1 MENDPVKSREEHI
14 NDLDC
19 SASTSKATS
28 ASISKSGIDHEVMRT
43 AIDQI
48 KVKKTKGGKVHGMIV
63 EETDNQ
69 TNKRLTARMIHFVNL
84 LVSGNDHITAYST
97 AYDVSGSTR
106 ATIIGN
112 ANRLMR
118 DSRITMQLEAVLE
131 ATKQNVI
138 ESDASARRYVMQK
151 LFDKVNEAEVSESG
165 QLRALELIGKAVGM
179 FTDRVEQVTEVI
191 DADSLKKELES
202 HLHLLDNVKKK
213 VSTIQ

>member
-1 MENDPVKSREEHI
+1 MKSQKEFIE
-14 NDLDC
+14 DMQC
-19 SASTSKATS
+19 SASSTIASD
-28 ASISKSGIDHEVMRT
+28 ASIMPSGIDHEVMRT
-43 AIDQI
+43 AIEQI
-48 KVKKTKGGKVHGMIV
+48 EVKKTKGGKVHGMRV
-63 EETDNQ
+63 EENESS

-118 DSRITMQLEAVLE
+118 DSRITMQLESVLE
-131 ATKQNVI
+131 ATKQNVV

-151 LFDKVNEAEVSESG
+151 LFDKVNESEVSESG

-179 FTDRVEQVTEVI
+179 FTDRVETTVEQVDT
-191 DADSLKKELES
+191 DSLKKELES
-202 HLHLLDNVKKK
+202 HLHLLENANKK
-213 VSTIQ
+213 VKTIQ

>member
-1 MENDPVKSREEHI
+1 MKSQKEFI
-14 NDLDC
+14 DALKCD
-19 SASTSKATS
+19 ATD
-28 ASISKSGIDHEVMRT
+28 AIATGNSISKSGTDPEGMRS

-48 KVKKTKGGKVHGMIV
+48 KVKKTKGGKVHGMRV
-63 EETDNQ
+63 EENDSS

-106 ATIIGN
+106 ATIIAN
-112 ANRLMR
+112 ANKLMK
-118 DSRITMQLEAVLE
+118 DPRITMQLESVLE
-131 ATKQNVI
+131 ATKQNVV

-179 FTDRVEQVTEVI
+179 FTDRVEQVTETI
-191 DADSLKKELES
+191 DAESLKKELEG

-213 VSTIQ
+213 VTTMQ

>member
-1 MENDPVKSREEHI
+1 
-14 NDLDC
+14 
-19 SASTSKATS
+19 
-28 ASISKSGIDHEVMRT
+28 
-43 AIDQI
+43 
-48 KVKKTKGGKVHGMIV
+48 
-63 EETDNQ
+63 
-69 TNKRLTARMIHFVNL
+69 
-84 LVSGNDHITAYST
+84 
-97 AYDVSGSTR
+97 
-106 ATIIGN
+106 
-112 ANRLMR
+112 
-118 DSRITMQLEAVLE
+118 MQLEAVLE

>member
-1 MENDPVKSREEHI
+1 MKSQKEFIE
-14 NDLDC
+14 DLQC
-19 SASTSKATS
+19 SASSTIASD
-28 ASISKSGIDHEVMRT
+28 ASIMPSGINHEVMRT
-43 AIDQI
+43 AIEQI
-48 KVKKTKGGKVHGMIV
+48 EVKKTKGGKVYGVKV
-63 EETDNQ
+63 EETESS

-84 LVSGNDHITAYST
+84 LISGNDHITAYST

-118 DSRITMQLEAVLE
+118 DSRITMQLGSVLE

-151 LFDKVNEAEVSESG
+151 LFDKVNESEVSESG

-179 FTDRVEQVTEVI
+179 FTDRVETTVEQVDT
-191 DADSLKKELES
+191 DSLKKELES
-202 HLHLLDNVKKK
+202 HLHLLENANKK
-213 VSTIQ
+213 VKTIQ

>member
-1 MENDPVKSREEHI
+1 MKSQKQFIE
-14 NDLDC
+14 DLQC
-19 SASTSKATS
+19 SASSTIASD
-28 ASISKSGIDHEVMRT
+28 ASIKPSGIDHEVMRT
-43 AIDQI
+43 AIEQI
-48 KVKKTKGGKVHGMIV
+48 EVKKTKGGKVYGVKV
-63 EETDNQ
+63 EETESS

-112 ANRLMR
+112 ANKLMR
-118 DSRITMQLEAVLE
+118 DPRITMQLESVLE
-131 ATKQNVI
+131 ATKQNVV

-179 FTDRVEQVTEVI
+179 FTDRVETTVEQVDT
-191 DADSLKKELES
+191 DSLKKELES
-202 HLHLLDNVKKK
+202 HLHLLENANKK
-213 VSTIQ
+213 VKTIQ

>member
-1 MENDPVKSREEHI
+1 MKSQKEFIE
-14 NDLDC
+14 DMQC
-19 SASTSKATS
+19 SASSTIASD
-28 ASISKSGIDHEVMRT
+28 ASIMPSGIDHEVMRT
-43 AIDQI
+43 AIDRI
-48 KVKKTKGGKVHGMIV
+48 EVKKTKGGKVHGMRV
-63 EETDNQ
+63 EETESS

-112 ANRLMR
+112 ANKLMR
-118 DSRITMQLEAVLE
+118 DPRITMQLESVLE
-131 ATKQNVI
+131 ATKQNVV

-179 FTDRVEQVTEVI
+179 FTDRVETTVEQVDT
-191 DADSLKKELES
+191 DSLKKELES
-202 HLHLLDNVKKK
+202 HLHLLENANKK
-213 VSTIQ
+213 VKTIQ

>member
-1 MENDPVKSREEHI
+1 MKSQKEFIE
-14 NDLDC
+14 DMQC
-19 SASTSKATS
+19 SASSTIASD
-28 ASISKSGIDHEVMRT
+28 ASIKPSGIDHEVMRT
-43 AIDQI
+43 AIEQI
-48 KVKKTKGGKVHGMIV
+48 EVKKTKGGKVHGMRV
-63 EETDNQ
+63 EENESS

-118 DSRITMQLEAVLE
+118 DSRITMQLESVLE
-131 ATKQNVI
+131 ATKQNVV

-179 FTDRVEQVTEVI
+179 FTDRVETTVEQVDT
-191 DADSLKKELES
+191 DSLKKELES
-202 HLHLLDNVKKK
+202 HLHLLENANKK
-213 VSTIQ
+213 VKTIQ

>member
-1 MENDPVKSREEHI
+1 MKSRKGFIEEM
-14 NDLDC
+14 DC
-19 SASTSKATS
+19 SASTSTATS
-28 ASISKSGIDHEVMRT
+28 ASIPVGGIDHEVMR
-43 AIDQI
+43 ASIDQI
-48 KVKKTKGGKVHGMIV
+48 EVKKTKSGKVHGLVV

-118 DSRITMQLEAVLE
+118 DSRITMQLGSVLE

-138 ESDASARRYVMQK
+138 ESDASARRYVMQQ
-151 LFDKVNEAEVSESG
+151 LFDKVNDDDASESG
-165 QLRALELIGKAVGM
+165 KLRALELIGKAVGM
-179 FTDRVEQVTEVI
+179 FTDRVETTVEQVDTE
-191 DADSLKKELES
+191 SLKKELES
-202 HLHLLDNVKKK
+202 HLHLLDNAKKK
-213 VSTIQ
+213 VTTIQ

>member
-1 MENDPVKSREEHI
+1 MKSQKEFIE
-14 NDLDC
+14 DMQC
-19 SASTSKATS
+19 SASSTIASD
-28 ASISKSGIDHEVMRT
+28 ASIMPSGIDHEVMRT
-43 AIDQI
+43 AIDAI
-48 KVKKTKGGKVHGMIV
+48 EVKRTKSGKVQGMRV
-63 EETDNQ
+63 EETESS

-112 ANRLMR
+112 ANKLMR
-118 DSRITMQLEAVLE
+118 DPRITMQLESVLE
-131 ATKQNVI
+131 ATKQNVV

-179 FTDRVEQVTEVI
+179 FTDRVETTVEQVDT
-191 DADSLKKELES
+191 DSLKKELES
-202 HLHLLDNVKKK
+202 HLHLLENANKK
-213 VSTIQ
+213 VKTIQ

>member
-1 MENDPVKSREEHI
+1 MKSQKEFIE
-14 NDLDC
+14 DLQC
-19 SASTSKATS
+19 SASSTIASD
-28 ASISKSGIDHEVMRT
+28 ASIMPSGIDHEVMRT
-43 AIDQI
+43 AIDRI
-48 KVKKTKGGKVHGMIV
+48 EVKRTKSGKVQGMRV
-63 EETDNQ
+63 EETESS

-112 ANRLMR
+112 ANKLMR
-118 DSRITMQLEAVLE
+118 DPRITMQLESVLE
-131 ATKQNVI
+131 ATKQNVV

-179 FTDRVEQVTEVI
+179 FTDRVETTVEQVDT
-191 DADSLKKELES
+191 DSLKKELES
-202 HLHLLDNVKKK
+202 HLHLLENANKK
-213 VSTIQ
+213 VKTIQ

>member
-1 MENDPVKSREEHI
+1 MKSREEHI
-14 NDLDC
+14 NEMDC
-19 SASTSKATS
+19 SASTTIATS
-28 ASISKSGIDHEVMRT
+28 ASIKPSGIDPEGMRS
-43 AIDQI
+43 AIDRI
-48 KVKKTKGGKVHGMIV
+48 EVKKTKGGKVHGMRV
-63 EETDNQ
+63 EENESS

-118 DSRITMQLEAVLE
+118 DSRITMQLESVLE
-131 ATKQNVI
+131 ATKQNVV

-179 FTDRVEQVTEVI
+179 FTDRVETTVEQVDT
-191 DADSLKKELES
+191 DSLKKELES
-202 HLHLLDNVKKK
+202 HLHLLENAKKK

>member
-1 MENDPVKSREEHI
+1 MKSQKEFIE
-14 NDLDC
+14 DLDC
-19 SASTSKATS
+19 SASAKTATS
-28 ASISKSGIDHEVMRT
+28 ASILKSGIDHEVMRT
-43 AIDQI
+43 SIDQI
-48 KVKKTKGGKVHGMIV
+48 KVKKTKGGKVHGLKV
-63 EETDNQ
+63 EENESS

-118 DSRITMQLEAVLE
+118 DSRITMQLESVLE
-131 ATKQNVI
+131 ATKQNVV

-179 FTDRVEQVTEVI
+179 FTDRVEQVTETV
-191 DADSLKKELES
+191 DAESLKKELES

>member
-1 MENDPVKSREEHI
+1 MKSQKQFIE
-14 NDLDC
+14 DMQC
-19 SASTSKATS
+19 SASSTIASD
-28 ASISKSGIDHEVMRT
+28 ASIMPSGMSPEGMRS
-43 AIDQI
+43 AIDRI
-48 KVKKTKGGKVHGMIV
+48 EVKKTKGGKVHGMRV
-63 EETDNQ
+63 EENESS

-118 DSRITMQLEAVLE
+118 DSRITMQLESVLE
-131 ATKQNVI
+131 ATKQNVV

-179 FTDRVEQVTEVI
+179 FTDRVETTVEQVDT
-191 DADSLKKELES
+191 DSLKKELES
-202 HLHLLDNVKKK
+202 HLHLLENANKK
-213 VSTIQ
+213 VKTIQ

>member
-1 MENDPVKSREEHI
+1 MKSQKEFIE
-14 NDLDC
+14 DMQC
-19 SASTSKATS
+19 SASSAIAS
-28 ASISKSGIDHEVMRT
+28 DASIKPSGIDHEVMRT
-43 AIDQI
+43 AIDRI
-48 KVKKTKGGKVHGMIV
+48 EVKKTKGGKVHGMRV
-63 EETDNQ
+63 EETESS

-112 ANRLMR
+112 ANKLMR
-118 DSRITMQLEAVLE
+118 DPRITMQLESVLE
-131 ATKQNVI
+131 ATKQNVV

-179 FTDRVEQVTEVI
+179 FTDRVETTVEQVDT
-191 DADSLKKELES
+191 DSLKKELES
-202 HLHLLDNVKKK
+202 HLHLLENANKK
-213 VSTIQ
+213 VKTIQ

>member
-1 MENDPVKSREEHI
+1 MKSQKQFIE
-14 NDLDC
+14 DMQC
-19 SASTSKATS
+19 SASSTIASD
-28 ASISKSGIDHEVMRT
+28 ASIMPSGIDHEVMRT
-43 AIDQI
+43 AIDRI
-48 KVKKTKGGKVHGMIV
+48 EVKRTKSGKDQGMRV
-63 EETDNQ
+63 EETESS

-118 DSRITMQLEAVLE
+118 DSRITMQLESVLE
-131 ATKQNVI
+131 ATKQNVV

-179 FTDRVEQVTEVI
+179 FTDRVETTVEQVDT
-191 DADSLKKELES
+191 DSLKKELES
-202 HLHLLDNVKKK
+202 HLHLLENANKK
-213 VSTIQ
+213 VNTIQ

>member
-1 MENDPVKSREEHI
+1 MKSQKQFIE
-14 NDLDC
+14 DLQC
-19 SASTSKATS
+19 SASTTIATS
-28 ASISKSGIDHEVMRT
+28 ASIKPSGIDPEGMRS
-43 AIDQI
+43 AIDRI
-48 KVKKTKGGKVHGMIV
+48 EVKKTKGGKVHGMRV
-63 EETDNQ
+63 EENESS

-118 DSRITMQLEAVLE
+118 DSRITMQLESVLE
-131 ATKQNVI
+131 ATKQNVV

-179 FTDRVEQVTEVI
+179 FTDRVETTVEQVDT
-191 DADSLKKELES
+191 DSLKKELES
-202 HLHLLDNVKKK
+202 HLHLLENAKKK

>member
-1 MENDPVKSREEHI
+1 MKSQKEFIE
-14 NDLDC
+14 DMQC
-19 SASTSKATS
+19 SASSTIASD
-28 ASISKSGIDHEVMRT
+28 ASIMPSGIDHEVMRT
-43 AIDQI
+43 AISQI
-48 KVKKTKGGKVHGMIV
+48 EVKKTKGGKVHGMKV
-63 EETDNQ
+63 PETESS

-106 ATIIGN
+106 ATVIAN
-112 ANRLMR
+112 ANKLMK
-118 DSRITMQLEAVLE
+118 DPRITMQLESVLE

-179 FTDRVEQVTEVI
+179 FTDRVETTVEQVDT
-191 DADSLKKELES
+191 DSLKKELES
-202 HLHLLDNVKKK
+202 HLHLLDTANKK
-213 VSTIQ
+213 VKTIQ

>member
-1 MENDPVKSREEHI
+1 MKSQKEFIE
-14 NDLDC
+14 DLQC
-19 SASTSKATS
+19 SASSTIASD
-28 ASISKSGIDHEVMRT
+28 ASIMPSGMSPEGMRS
-43 AIDQI
+43 AIDRI
-48 KVKKTKGGKVHGMIV
+48 EVKKTKGGKVHGMRV
-63 EETDNQ
+63 EENESS

-118 DSRITMQLEAVLE
+118 DSRITMQLESVLE
-131 ATKQNVI
+131 ATKQNVV

-179 FTDRVEQVTEVI
+179 FTDRVETTVEQVDT
-191 DADSLKKELES
+191 DSLKKELES
-202 HLHLLDNVKKK
+202 HLHLLENANKK
-213 VSTIQ
+213 VKTIQ